1 VLEVWAYD
9 RRTNFLEDLAGVELA
24 SAAHD
29 PELALDWFFGAEVGL
44 PLSPALTRRAVFHA
58 GPDVAYGGVAGGYEV
73 YIVEGYAH
81 IDVVSSEDDA
91 DNTLLGPL
99 HDFLVRNTP

>member
-1 VLEVWAYD
+1 MPVIACGGSNGLTPTGSAFRAYAQSLG
-9 RRTNFLEDLAGVELA
+9 TCTAP
-24 SAAHD
+24 SCT
-29 PELALDWFFGAEVGL
+29 GATPRLVTDF
-44 PLSPALTRRAVFHA
+44 PVSP
-58 GPDVAYGGVAGGYEV
+58 AYGGVAGGYEV
-73 YIVEGYAH
+73 HIVEGYAH